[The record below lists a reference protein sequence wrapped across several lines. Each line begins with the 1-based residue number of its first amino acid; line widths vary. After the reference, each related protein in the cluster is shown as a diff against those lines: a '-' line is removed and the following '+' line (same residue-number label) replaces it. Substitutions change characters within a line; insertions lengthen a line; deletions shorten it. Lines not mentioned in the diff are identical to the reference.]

1 MLLLA
6 SVIPV
11 ANAQSDLSGN
21 TSFSRYSWLFGGI
34 GLLLLILLIA
44 LVIVYYVLYFMSL
57 YNWGTTDSTYFPGG
71 LHSKKVWFWLFF
83 LVPLIV
89 AVVFGWIPFVNIVFM
104 LGLGIY
110 MLVIVLYYFFGI
122 RPKTKTITNQPT
134 ESVEPSK

>member
-1 MLLLA
+1 MSLLA
-6 SVIPV
+6 GIIPV
-11 ANAQSDLSGN
+11 ASAQSDLSSS
-21 TSFSRYSWLFGGI
+21 TSLSRWSWLFGGI
-34 GLLLLILLIA
+34 GILLLILIVA
-44 LVIVYYVLYFMSL
+44 VVIVYYILYFMSI
-57 YNWGTTDSTYFPGG
+57 YNWGTTDSTSFPGG

-122 RPKTKTITNQPT
+122 RPKTKMVQNISSEP
-134 ESVEPSK
+134 VEPSK